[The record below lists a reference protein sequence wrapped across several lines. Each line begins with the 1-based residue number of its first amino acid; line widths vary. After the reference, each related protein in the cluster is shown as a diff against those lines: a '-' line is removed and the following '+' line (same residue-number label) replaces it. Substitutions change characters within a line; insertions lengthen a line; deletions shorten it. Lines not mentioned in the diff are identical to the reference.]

1 MKKYKVLLTGK
12 NNTVID
18 DFFNHMTDVFEA
30 VTTSARY
37 DDINRHLDFLNP
49 ISLFAV

>member
-18 DFFNHMTDVFEA
+18 DFFNHMTDAFEA

-37 DDINRHLDFLNP
+37 DDINRHLDFLNR
-49 ISLFAV
+49 IFLYVV